1 MNPNCTKGLDTN
13 IATKQAQTQFFLN
26 TFQGLTFLALTVT
39 TQSRCSSTF

>member
-13 IATKQAQTQFFLN
+13 IATKQTHTQIFLK
-26 TFQGLTFLALTVT
+26 TFQGVTFLALTVT